1 MTFIIVLII
10 VYIVEMLAA
19 YIFFS
24 RAGEKRFKTIYC
36 VLISVALFV
45 SAFLMNVL
53 GGNTVWF
60 NAVYFTLMNI
70 ALGFICFR
78 ISFGKAIMYSVI
90 LAGISML
97 WEFSVE
103 FVVTALMHTPVQSYL
118 ANNSALFIIAGI
130 SKPMYFI
137 NAIILSKLVAK
148 EKKVKIPVTL
158 YVYPLSILASTLV
171 CWYVCLISG
180 ISEIGKIALS
190 VSNLM
195 LLVPMILLFLNYQKN
210 VKKENELLTLKS
222 EMEKAETEKTY
233 YSIIEKQNENLRSYA
248 DDAQNHLEA
257 IRNLN
262 NDPQI
267 EEYIN
272 KMSERLTEY
281 SKEGQHK

>member
-10 VYIVEMLAA
+10 VYIVEMIAA

-36 VLISVALFV
+36 VLISLALFA
-45 SAFLMNVL
+45 SAFFMNLL

-60 NAVYFTLMNI
+60 NAVYFTLMNV
-70 ALGFICFR
+70 ALAYICFR
-78 ISFGKAIMYSVI
+78 ISFGKAIMYSII

-97 WEFSVE
+97 WEFGVE

-130 SKPMYFI
+130 SKPMYFLS
-137 NAIILSKLVAK
+137 AIMLSKLVVK
-148 EKKVKIPVTL
+148 DRKVKIPATL
-158 YVYPLSILASTLV
+158 YIYPISILISTLV

-195 LLVPMILLFLNYQKN
+195 LLVPMILLFLNYQTN
-210 VKKENELLTLKS
+210 VKKENELLKLKS

-233 YSIIEKQNENLRSYA
+233 YSIIEKQNDNLRSYA
-248 DDAQNHLEA
+248 DNTQYHLEA

-262 NDPQI
+262 SDPQI

-272 KMSERLTEY
+272 KMSERLAEY
-281 SKEGQHK
+281 SNERCSK

>member
-1 MTFIIVLII
+1 MTYIIVLII

-36 VLISVALFV
+36 VLISVALFA
-45 SAFLMNVL
+45 SAFFVNLL

-97 WEFSVE
+97 WEFGVE
-103 FVVTALMHTPVQSYL
+103 FVVTALMHTSVQSYL
-118 ANNSALFIIAGI
+118 ENNVALFIIAGI
-130 SKPMYFI
+130 SKPMYFVS
-137 NAIILSKLVAK
+137 AIVLSKLVAK
-148 EKKVKIPVTL
+148 GKKVKIPATL
-158 YVYPLSILASTLV
+158 YIYPVSILLSTLV

-195 LLVPMILLFLNYQKN
+195 LLVPMILLFLKLSEKC
-210 VKKENELLTLKS
+210 KKRKRTP
-222 EMEKAETEKTY
+222 ETEK
-233 YSIIEKQNENLRSYA
+233 
-248 DDAQNHLEA
+248 
-257 IRNLN
+257 
-262 NDPQI
+262 
-267 EEYIN
+267 
-272 KMSERLTEY
+272 
-281 SKEGQHK
+281 

>member
-1 MTFIIVLII
+1 MTFICVLII
-10 VYIVEMLAA
+10 VYIVEMFAA

-24 RAGEKRFKTIYC
+24 RAGKKRFKTTYC
-36 VLISVALFV
+36 VLIGLALFA
-45 SAFLMNVL
+45 SAFFVNLL

-97 WEFSVE
+97 WEFGVE

-118 ANNSALFIIAGI
+118 ENNVSLFIVAGI
-130 SKPMYFI
+130 SKPMYFLS
-137 NAIILSKLVAK
+137 AIMLSKLVVK
-148 EKKVKIPVTL
+148 DRKVKIPPTL
-158 YVYPLSILASTLV
+158 YIYPASILVSTLV
-171 CWYVCLISG
+171 CWYVCLVSG
-180 ISEIGKIALS
+180 INEIGKIALS

-195 LLVPMILLFLNYQKN
+195 LLVPMILLFLNYQNN

-222 EMEKAETEKTY
+222 EMEKVEIEKTY
-233 YSIIEKQNENLRSYA
+233 YRIIEKQNENLRSYA
-248 DDAQNHLEA
+248 DDAQTHLEV
-257 IRNLN
+257 IKKLN
-262 NDPQI
+262 SDPQI

-272 KMSERLTEY
+272 EMSERLTEY
-281 SKEGQHK
+281 SKEK